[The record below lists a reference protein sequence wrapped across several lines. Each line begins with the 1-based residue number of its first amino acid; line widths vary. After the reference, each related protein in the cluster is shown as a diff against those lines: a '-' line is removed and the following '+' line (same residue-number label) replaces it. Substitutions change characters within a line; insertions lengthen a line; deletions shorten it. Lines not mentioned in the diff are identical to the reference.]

1 MEIILKLCSQKDVK
15 VAAYW
20 KLTVTEILEGLQE
33 GTQYSVLSTHL
44 SLISLDELVLVTQL
58 VGVHA

>member
-1 MEIILKLCSQKDVK
+1 MKIILKLCSQKDVK

-20 KLTVTEILEGLQE
+20 KLTVTGILEDLQE

-44 SLISLDELVLVTQL
+44 SLISLD
-58 VGVHA
+58 